1 MKRLNKLSILNMLF
15 LFIYFI
21 LILLNS
27 LKVISYNK
35 IFNLV
40 YLIFLFIITYIF
52 SYKEHKIGIGKK
64 ENVKKVIY
72 YLVFIL
78 LIYFLSGIIFGYSY
92 NVYSDDIKTVINNII
107 FIIIPTIL
115 EEYFRYYV
123 INHRSNKKIY
133 IILITIILIL
143 ININYNALLNL
154 KSNKE
159 IYIYIFHD
167 IMPLITKNI
176 ALSYITIK
184 YGLRSSITYEIIY
197 MSFSL
202 FVPIIPNLG
211 YYISSIILIIIPL
224 IIISLIKNDV
234 SEKYFVI
241 KKESK
246 LFLVLFY
253 LVIFLILCFNFNFFK
268 YKPVGVISNSMK
280 PGFKRGDLVIYK
292 SIDKKDKIKEKNVI
306 VFNKNNQMTIHR
318 VYQIVIKND
327 KIYYITKG
335 DNNGS
340 VDSGSI
346 TKKEVLGKKVLN
358 IPFIGYPSVI
368 INELLSN

>member
-1 MKRLNKLSILNMLF
+1 MKRLNKLSIINILF

-27 LKVISYNK
+27 LRVISYNK

-40 YLIFLFIITYIF
+40 YLIFLFIITFLF
-52 SYKEHKIGIGKK
+52 SYKEHKVGIGKK
-64 ENVKKVIY
+64 ENEKKVIY

-92 NVYSDDIKTVINNII
+92 NVYSYDIKTVINNII
-107 FIIIPTIL
+107 FIIIPIIL

-123 INHRSNKKIY
+123 LNHRSNKKIY
-133 IILITIILIL
+133 VVIITIILIL
-143 ININYNALLNL
+143 ININYNSLLNL
-154 KSNKE
+154 KNNKD

-184 YGLRSSITYEIIY
+184 YGLRSGIIYEIIY

-202 FVPIIPNLG
+202 FMPIIPNLG
-211 YYISSIILIIIPL
+211 YYISSIVLIVIPL
-224 IIISLIKNDV
+224 IMISLIKNDV
-234 SEKYFVI
+234 SKKYFVA

-253 LVIFLILCFNFNFFK
+253 LIILLILCFNFNLFK

-280 PGFKRGDLVIYK
+280 PGFKRGDLIIYK
-292 SIDKKDKIKEKNVI
+292 SLEKKDKIKENDVI
-306 VFNKNNQMTIHR
+306 AFNKNNQITIHR

-346 TKKEVLGKKVLN
+346 TRKEVIGKKVLN
-358 IPFIGYPSVI
+358 IPLIGYPSVI
-368 INELLSN
+368 INELFSN